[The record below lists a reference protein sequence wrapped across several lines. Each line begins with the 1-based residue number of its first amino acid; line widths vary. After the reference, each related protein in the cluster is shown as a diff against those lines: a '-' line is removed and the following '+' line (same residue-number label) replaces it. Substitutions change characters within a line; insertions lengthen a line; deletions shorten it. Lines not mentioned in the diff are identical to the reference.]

1 MLSPLKTNKAV
12 TVADF
17 VSCLLFSRTQAHV
30 LHLQTKSL
38 AKHLALND
46 YYDDIVGLTDDLVE
60 SYQGCYDI
68 IKGYHN
74 NYTLTNREGADVS
87 YFDGVL
93 KFVKEN
99 RGLFGED
106 TDLQNIVDEIVSLLK
121 KTLYKLKH
129 LS

>member
-17 VSCLLFSRTQAHV
+17 VSCLFFSRTQAHV

-46 YYDDIVGLTDDLVE
+46 YYDGIAGLTDDLVE

-68 IKGYHN
+68 ITGYHN
-74 NYTLTNREGADVS
+74 NYTITNREGADIN
-87 YFDGVL
+87 YFEGVL

-106 TDLQNIVDEIVSLLK
+106 TDLQNIVDEITTLIK
-121 KTLYKLKH
+121 KTLYKLKT

>member
-30 LHLQTKSL
+30 LHLQTKSF
-38 AKHLALND
+38 AKHLALKD
-46 YYDDIVGLTDDLVE
+46 YYEDIVGLTDELVE
-60 SYQGCYDI
+60 SYQGCYDT

-87 YFDGVL
+87 YFEGVL

-99 RGLFGED
+99 RGLFGD
-106 TDLQNIVDEIVSLLK
+106 DSDLQNIVDEIISLIK
-121 KTLYKLKH
+121 KTLYKLKT

>member
-17 VSCLLFSRTQAHV
+17 VSCLLFSRTQAHTF
-30 LHLQTKSL
+30 HLQTKSL

-46 YYDDIVGLTDDLVE
+46 YYDGIVGLVDELVE

-68 IKGYHN
+68 ITGYHN

-106 TDLQNIVDEIVSLLK
+106 TDLQNIVDEIISLLK